1 MQQERHVVA
10 PHVQVALIYIR
21 HMWQGIEI
29 LNLWSIGVVHDRAIL
44 AVRNSE
50 NFFQRLA
57 LCVLDNGVV
66 KFLAADEINPEQS
79 FRDFSGKTLTC
90 GPTNPTLIF
99 GLASLIFW
107 TSWMSPGKPGVLVN
121 KTRNS

>member
-1 MQQERHVVA
+1 MQQKRHVVA
-10 PHVQVALIYIR
+10 SHVQVALIYIR

-57 LCVLDNGVV
+57 LCVLDNGVI
-66 KFLAADEINPEQS
+66 KFFAAN
-79 FRDFSGKTLTC
+79 K
-90 GPTNPTLIF
+90 
-99 GLASLIFW
+99 
-107 TSWMSPGKPGVLVN
+107 VN
-121 KTRNS
+121 GRAIL

>member
-10 PHVQVALIYIR
+10 ADIQITPIYVRHVR
-21 HMWQGIEI
+21 QGIEI
-29 LNLWSIGVVHDRAIL
+29 LNLWWIGVVHDRAIL

-66 KFLAADEINPEQS
+66 KFLAADEIKHRAILQRFFWQDANLRADKS
-79 FRDFSGKTLTC
+79 YFDRRIDFV
-90 GPTNPTLIF
+90 
-99 GLASLIFW
+99 SLL
-107 TSWMSPGKPGVLVN
+107 S
-121 KTRNS
+121 